1 MFVAEK
7 GKGMIPR
14 EAAEHH
20 IEIAKDLIQ
29 GALRNANK
37 KIEDI
42 DVFAYSRGPGLHPC
56 LKTGAA
62 IARYLAMKY
71 DKPLMD
77 VNHPVAHI
85 EIGKLA
91 TGTKDP
97 VVLYV
102 SGGNT
107 QILALAS
114 GRYRTF
120 GETLDIPIGNALDQF
135 ARIAG
140 LPNPGGP
147 NVEKAA
153 LGGKYVELP
162 YSVKG
167 MDLSFAGIVTQAERL
182 LKKGIPVKDVCFSM
196 QETCFAM
203 LVEVTERALAH
214 TGKNETIIVGGGAAN
229 KRFKEMLEIKCRDR
243 GAKAFA
249 VPMEYASD
257 NGAMIAW
264 TGILQFK
271 HGWKNGLEKPID
283 GNWRGDE
290 TDIIWI

>member
-214 TGKNETIIVGGGAAN
+214 TGKNETIIVGGVAAN
-229 KRFKEMLEIKCRDR
+229 KRFKEMLEIMCRER